1 MLCGLVSIYPT
12 KNLDIIILL
21 LYQKGSQMQ
30 HKIPYLPSIILLNV
44 HVSELV
50 LDFSWNK
57 TGGKAST
64 CGIII
69 RINTEYHVS
78 EGAQ

>member
-1 MLCGLVSIYPT
+1 
-12 KNLDIIILL
+12 
-21 LYQKGSQMQ
+21 MQ